1 MMAKLFFFLHF
12 VCQRHIFSHYSTY
25 LMHVIRRVINN
36 DQRFLKFRENCR
48 VSIFY
53 QGSEPVLYLRDLGLV
68 RRVMVQ
74 DFEHFSE
81 FGFLDPRVA
90 ALGDLGLVNMR
101 GEEWRDLKATLSP
114 AFSSKGVKALAG
126 HLDQVR
132 NSSRKT

>member
-1 MMAKLFFFLHF
+1 M
-12 VCQRHIFSHYSTY
+12 
-25 LMHVIRRVINN
+25 
-36 DQRFLKFRENCR
+36 
-48 VSIFY
+48 
-53 QGSEPVLYLRDLGLV
+53 RDLDLV

-132 NSSRKT
+132 NSSRKTRRKYSIFVQIKGNMQQNSKKECNKKRASAISAVET